1 MVAPLDFVQAARHTQ
16 GQIRWR
22 GRCAGKDRGPPR
34 ALRAW
39 SGRGGVVGQDAMRAP
54 LTPATDDAAAEA
66 AAEGTSQP
74 TGGRRRD
81 RARRRQANIPG
92 GRPFEHKVRV
102 SEAEE
107 AVLVRLASAAH
118 LSVPRLL
125 VESAL
130 ASDGPMR
137 ADQARDMLTEL
148 FALQRLMGAMAR
160 NLNQVAAATN
170 STGAIP
176 PQAAAVFDGAL
187 RVMQRADA
195 MIEALPTVSQIKAAE
210 HTRRRRRVAAV
221 FGEEAASAVAPA
233 SASDASAAVAQTA
246 AQSLSR
252 TPDEGPQR

>member
-1 MVAPLDFVQAARHTQ
+1 MRATVSAPTVAPAAT
-16 GQIRWR
+16 
-22 GRCAGKDRGPPR
+22 
-34 ALRAW
+34 
-39 SGRGGVVGQDAMRAP
+39 AP
-54 LTPATDDAAAEA
+54 AVATEDAAHIGTEA
-66 AAEGTSQP
+66 PVDASGA
-74 TGGRRRD
+74 RRRD
-81 RARRRQANIPG
+81 RNRRRQANVPG

-107 AVLVRLASAAH
+107 AVLVRLAAAAH

-137 ADQARDMLTEL
+137 ADQARDMLSEL

-160 NLNQVAAATN
+160 NVNQVAAAAN
-170 STGAIP
+170 ATGDVPAA
-176 PQAAAVFDGAL
+176 AAAVFDGAL

-221 FGEEAASAVAPA
+221 FGEQAAA
-233 SASDASAAVAQTA
+233 AAVDDHEVAVDGPADGA
-246 AQSLSR
+246 AAGGASR
-252 TPDEGPQR
+252 